1 MCNIYLNRKGFTL
14 FELLA
19 SLIVLGVILGVGFYL
34 ARGTLATTVD
44 AMNGVGEREV
54 YDAAELYVLENNVS
68 WINDGDEYTCLM
80 VDQLVDMGYFDSGEV
95 SDYQDRKIKVV
106 RNSVSKV
113 ISDVKFVDVCE

>member
-80 VDQLVDMGYFDSGEV
+80 VDQLVDMGYFDNGEV
-95 SDYQDRKIKVV
+95 SSYQDRKIKVV

-113 ISDVKFVDVCE
+113 ISDIKFVDVCE

>member
-80 VDQLVDMGYFDSGEV
+80 VDQLVDMGYFDNGEV

-113 ISDVKFVDVCE
+113 ISDIKFVDVCE

>member
-44 AMNGVGEREV
+44 AINGVGEREV

-80 VDQLVDMGYFDSGEV
+80 VDQLVDMGYFDNGEA
-95 SDYQDRKIKVV
+95 SSYQDRKIKVV

>member
-1 MCNIYLNRKGFTL
+1 MCNICLNRKGFTL

-44 AMNGVGEREV
+44 AINGVGEREV

-80 VDQLVDMGYFDSGEV
+80 INQLVDMGYFDNGEV
-95 SDYQDRKIKVV
+95 SSYQDRKIKVV

-113 ISDVKFVDVCE
+113 ISDIKFVDVCE

>member
-44 AMNGVGEREV
+44 AINGVGEREV

-80 VDQLVDMGYFDSGEV
+80 VDQLVDMGYFDNGEV

-113 ISDVKFVDVCE
+113 ISDIKFVDVCE